1 MCKRCVIFTYD
12 EVLDIVMKLEV
23 GAPLNF
29 NPDWPVRT
37 TEAYP
42 KSIAPLIV
50 PRFDMA
56 APVPLAPL
64 VQNPSL
70 MKFSTPSPE
79 ATDIPSS
86 PSTTEITSTPLPAFA
101 AESLGVRELS
111 WGFEES
117 WKPGVVFNT
126 RIESAT
132 KPTWRESMLHRR
144 CILPVPA
151 FFETHREETYPSPK
165 TGKPIKRQY
174 EFRVPDQNIIFI
186 GCIWREGTFSMVTTD
201 ANADMAPIH
210 HRMPLIMC
218 QEELPLWFGPDY
230 QQLADRSEI
239 RLEARPA

>member
-1 MCKRCVIFTYD
+1 MCKRCIIFTYD

-42 KSIAPLIV
+42 KSVAPLIV
-50 PRFDMA
+50 PEFDTA
-56 APVPLAPL
+56 ASAPVFAPG
-64 VQNPSL
+64 
-70 MKFSTPSPE
+70 
-79 ATDIPSS
+79 
-86 PSTTEITSTPLPAFA
+86 
-101 AESLGVRELS
+101 SLGVRELS

-132 KPTWRESMLHRR
+132 KPTWQESMLHRR
-144 CILPVPA
+144 CILPVSA

-174 EFRVPDQNIIFI
+174 EFRVPGQDTIFI
-186 GCIWREGTFSMVTTD
+186 GCTWCGDTFSMVTTN

-210 HRMPLIMC
+210 HRMPLIVR
-218 QEELPLWFGPDY
+218 QEELSLWFGPDY
-230 QQLADRSEI
+230 QQLADRSKI

>member
-1 MCKRCVIFTYD
+1 MCKRCIIFTYD

-23 GAPLNF
+23 GASLNF

-42 KSIAPLIV
+42 KSVAPLIV
-50 PRFDMA
+50 PEFDTA
-56 APVPLAPL
+56 ASAPVFAPG
-64 VQNPSL
+64 
-70 MKFSTPSPE
+70 
-79 ATDIPSS
+79 
-86 PSTTEITSTPLPAFA
+86 
-101 AESLGVRELS
+101 SLGVRELS

-132 KPTWRESMLHRR
+132 KPTWQESMQHRR

-174 EFRVPDQNIIFI
+174 EFCVSGEDIIFI
-186 GCIWREGTFSMVTTD
+186 GCTWRENTFSMVTTD
-201 ANADMAPIH
+201 SNADMAPIH
-210 HRMPLIMC
+210 HRMPLIVR
-218 QEELPLWFGPDY
+218 QEELSLWFGPDY
-230 QQLADRSEI
+230 QQLADRSKI

>member
-1 MCKRCVIFTYD
+1 MCKRCIIFTYD
-12 EVLDIVMKLEV
+12 EVLDILMKLEV

-42 KSIAPLIV
+42 KSVAPLIV
-50 PRFDMA
+50 PNFDTA
-56 APVPLAPL
+56 ASA
-64 VQNPSL
+64 
-70 MKFSTPSPE
+70 
-79 ATDIPSS
+79 
-86 PSTTEITSTPLPAFA
+86 PAFTPG
-101 AESLGVRELS
+101 SLGVRELS

-132 KPTWRESMLHRR
+132 KPTWQESMLHRR

-174 EFRVPDQNIIFI
+174 EFCVSGEDIIFI
-186 GCIWREGTFSMVTTD
+186 GCTWRENTFSMVTTD

-210 HRMPLIMC
+210 HRMPLIVR
-218 QEELPLWFGPDY
+218 QEELSLWFGPDY
-230 QQLADRSEI
+230 QQLADRSKI

>member
-1 MCKRCVIFTYD
+1 MCKRCIIFTYD
-12 EVLDIVMKLEV
+12 EVLDIVLKLEV
-23 GAPLNF
+23 GASLNF

-42 KSIAPLIV
+42 KSVAPLIV
-50 PRFDMA
+50 PEFDTA
-56 APVPLAPL
+56 ASAPVFAPG
-64 VQNPSL
+64 
-70 MKFSTPSPE
+70 
-79 ATDIPSS
+79 
-86 PSTTEITSTPLPAFA
+86 
-101 AESLGVRELS
+101 SLGVRELS

-132 KPTWRESMLHRR
+132 KPTWQESMQHRR

-174 EFRVPDQNIIFI
+174 EFCVSGEDIIFI
-186 GCIWREGTFSMVTTD
+186 GCTWRENTFSMVTTD

-210 HRMPLIMC
+210 HRMPLIVR
-218 QEELPLWFGPDY
+218 QEELSLWFGPDY

>member
-1 MCKRCVIFTYD
+1 MCKRCIIFTYD

-50 PRFDMA
+50 PEFDTA
-56 APVPLAPL
+56 APA
-64 VQNPSL
+64 
-70 MKFSTPSPE
+70 
-79 ATDIPSS
+79 
-86 PSTTEITSTPLPAFA
+86 PAFA
-101 AESLGVRELS
+101 PGSLEVREFS

-132 KPTWRESMLHRR
+132 KPTWQESMQHRR

-174 EFRVPDQNIIFI
+174 EFRIPGQEVIFI
-186 GCIWREGTFSMVTTD
+186 GCTWREDAFSMVTTN

-210 HRMPLIMC
+210 HRMPLIVR
-218 QEELPLWFGPDY
+218 QEELPLWLGPNY
-230 QQLADRSEI
+230 QQLAD
-239 RLEARPA
+239 

>member
-1 MCKRCVIFTYD
+1 MCKRCIIFTYD

-42 KSIAPLIV
+42 KSVAPLIV
-50 PRFDMA
+50 PAFDTG
-56 APVPLAPL
+56 
-64 VQNPSL
+64 
-70 MKFSTPSPE
+70 TPSPYSFLTPE
-79 ATDIPSS
+79 TPATTVSAPTSGAAT
-86 PSTTEITSTPLPAFA
+86 PPTSTSAAESSSTSLPAFA
-101 AESLGVRELS
+101 PGSLGVRELS

-132 KPTWRESMLHRR
+132 KPTWQESMQHRR

-174 EFRVPDQNIIFI
+174 EFCVSGEDIIFI
-186 GCIWREGTFSMVTTD
+186 GCTWRENTFSMVTTD
-201 ANADMAPIH
+201 ANADMAPLH
-210 HRMPLIMC
+210 HRMPLIVR

-230 QQLADRSEI
+230 QQLADRSKI

>member
-1 MCKRCVIFTYD
+1 MCKRCIIFTYD
-12 EVLDIVMKLEV
+12 EVLDIVLKLEV

-42 KSIAPLIV
+42 KSVAPLIV
-50 PRFDMA
+50 PAFDTA
-56 APVPLAPL
+56 ASAPVFAPG
-64 VQNPSL
+64 
-70 MKFSTPSPE
+70 
-79 ATDIPSS
+79 
-86 PSTTEITSTPLPAFA
+86 
-101 AESLGVRELS
+101 SLGVRELS

-132 KPTWRESMLHRR
+132 KPTWQESMQHRR

-174 EFRVPDQNIIFI
+174 EFCVSGEDIIFI
-186 GCIWREGTFSMVTTD
+186 GCTWRENTFSMVTTD

-210 HRMPLIMC
+210 HRMPLIVR
-218 QEELPLWFGPDY
+218 QEELSLWFGPDY
-230 QQLADRSEI
+230 QQLADRSKI

>member
-1 MCKRCVIFTYD
+1 MCKRCIILTYD
-12 EVLDIVMKLEV
+12 EILDIVHRIEI

-37 TEAYP
+37 TDAYP

-50 PRFDMA
+50 PKFDTA
-56 APVPLAPL
+56 TAVPTSSLATKSFSSSS
-64 VQNPSL
+64 SL
-70 MKFSTPSPE
+70 PTFTPG
-79 ATDIPSS
+79 
-86 PSTTEITSTPLPAFA
+86 
-101 AESLGVRELS
+101 SLGVRELS

-132 KPTWRESMLHRR
+132 KPMWRESMEHRR
-144 CILPVPA
+144 CILPVLA

-165 TGKPIKRQY
+165 TGKLTKRQY
-174 EFRVPDQNIIFI
+174 EFRIPGQEIIFI
-186 GCIWREGTFSMVTTD
+186 GCIWREDAFSMVTTD

-210 HRMPLIMC
+210 HRMPLIVR
-218 QEELPLWFGPDY
+218 QKELPLWFGSDY

-239 RLEARPA
+239 RLETRPT

>member
-1 MCKRCVIFTYD
+1 MCKRCIIFAYD

-42 KSIAPLIV
+42 KSVAPLIV
-50 PRFDMA
+50 PAFDTA
-56 APVPLAPL
+56 ASAPVFAPG
-64 VQNPSL
+64 
-70 MKFSTPSPE
+70 
-79 ATDIPSS
+79 
-86 PSTTEITSTPLPAFA
+86 
-101 AESLGVRELS
+101 SLGVRELS

-132 KPTWRESMLHRR
+132 KPTWQESMLHRR

-174 EFRVPDQNIIFI
+174 EFRVPGQDIIFI
-186 GCIWREGTFSMVTTD
+186 GCTWRGDAFSMVTTE
-201 ANADMAPIH
+201 AHTDMAPIH
-210 HRMPLIMC
+210 HRMPLIVH

-230 QQLADRSEI
+230 QQLADRSKI

>member
-1 MCKRCVIFTYD
+1 
-12 EVLDIVMKLEV
+12 MKLEV

-42 KSIAPLIV
+42 KSVAPLIV
-50 PRFDMA
+50 PEFDTA
-56 APVPLAPL
+56 ASAPVFAPG
-64 VQNPSL
+64 
-70 MKFSTPSPE
+70 
-79 ATDIPSS
+79 
-86 PSTTEITSTPLPAFA
+86 
-101 AESLGVRELS
+101 SLGVRELS

-132 KPTWRESMLHRR
+132 KPTWQESMLHRR

-151 FFETHREETYPSPK
+151 FFETHHEETYPSPK

-174 EFRVPDQNIIFI
+174 EFRVPGQDIIFI
-186 GCIWREGTFSMVTTD
+186 GCTWREDTFSMVTTE

-210 HRMPLIMC
+210 HRMPLIVH
-218 QEELPLWFGPDY
+218 QEELPLWLGPNY
-230 QQLADRSEI
+230 QQLADRSDI

>member
-1 MCKRCVIFTYD
+1 MCKRCIIFAYD

-42 KSIAPLIV
+42 KSVAPLIV
-50 PRFDMA
+50 PAFDTA
-56 APVPLAPL
+56 ASAPVFAPG
-64 VQNPSL
+64 
-70 MKFSTPSPE
+70 
-79 ATDIPSS
+79 
-86 PSTTEITSTPLPAFA
+86 
-101 AESLGVRELS
+101 SLGVRELS

-117 WKPGVVFNT
+117 WKPGVVFST

-132 KPTWRESMLHRR
+132 KPTWQESMLHRR

-174 EFRVPDQNIIFI
+174 EFRVPGQDIIFI
-186 GCIWREGTFSMVTTD
+186 GCTWRGDAFSMVTTE
-201 ANADMAPIH
+201 ANTDMAPIH
-210 HRMPLIMC
+210 HRMPLIVH

-230 QQLADRSEI
+230 QQLADRSKI

>member
-1 MCKRCVIFTYD
+1 MHQI
-12 EVLDIVMKLEV
+12 EV

-29 NPDWPVRT
+29 SPDWPVRT

-42 KSIAPLIV
+42 KSVVPLIV
-50 PRFDMA
+50 PTFDTAVIAPTSVFA
-56 APVPLAPL
+56 A
-64 VQNPSL
+64 
-70 MKFSTPSPE
+70 KSPN
-79 ATDIPSS
+79 
-86 PSTTEITSTPLPAFA
+86 TSLPAFA
-101 AESLGVRELS
+101 PGSLDVRKLS

-132 KPTWRESMLHRR
+132 KPTWQESMLHRR

-151 FFETHREETYPSPK
+151 FFETHHKEIYPSPK

-174 EFRVPDQNIIFI
+174 EFRVPGQDIIFI
-186 GCIWREGTFSMVTTD
+186 GCTWRGDNFSMVTTD

-210 HRMPLIMC
+210 NRMPLIVR
-218 QEELPLWFGPDY
+218 QEELPLWLGPDY

-239 RLEARPA
+239 RLEAQPV

>member
-1 MCKRCVIFTYD
+1 MCKRCIILTYD
-12 EVLDIVMKLEV
+12 EVLDIVHRIEV

-50 PRFDMA
+50 PKFDTA
-56 APVPLAPL
+56 TTVPTSSLATE
-64 VQNPSL
+64 S
-70 MKFSTPSPE
+70 FS
-79 ATDIPSS
+79 SS
-86 PSTTEITSTPLPAFA
+86 SSLPAFPPG
-101 AESLGVRELS
+101 SLGVRELS

-132 KPTWRESMLHRR
+132 KPTWRESIEHRR
-144 CILPVPA
+144 CILPVLA

-165 TGKPIKRQY
+165 TGKLIKRQY
-174 EFRVPDQNIIFI
+174 EFRIPGQEIIFI
-186 GCIWREGTFSMVTTD
+186 GCIWREDTFSMVTTD

-210 HRMPLIMC
+210 HRMPLIVR
-218 QEELPLWFGPDY
+218 QKELPLWFGPDY
-230 QQLADRSEI
+230 QKLADRSGI
-239 RLEARPA
+239 RLESHPT